1 MEHYIS
7 SRTGE
12 EECFIFLCEKFP
24 GLQTTNVTL
33 FNRNYWKMSS
43 KRDEEPKGPFAISE
57 KWPALPA
64 VIDSAFED
72 LMTKKLYFFS
82 GNKPLDT
89 KGNSLS

>member
-12 EECFIFLCEKFP
+12 EQRFIFLCEKFKN
-24 GLQTTNVTL
+24 LKTTNVTL
-33 FNRNYWKMSS
+33 FNRNYWKMPG
-43 KRDEEPKGPFAISE
+43 KNDAEPKGPFAISE

-72 LMTKKLYFFS
+72 LLTKKLYFFS
-82 GNKPLDT
+82 GNKPLYT
-89 KGNSLS
+89 KGNSIS